1 MINGFKERILVEGWL
16 RAGGGG
22 DCGVHRID
30 WQVARGDGVREF
42 LIELCSYLFLPQT
55 LDHVHISNKN
65 IIWQ

>member
-1 MINGFKERILVEGWL
+1 L

-42 LIELCSYLFLPQT
+42 LIGLCSYLFLPQS
-55 LDHVHISNKN
+55 LGNLCISHP
-65 IIWQ
+65 QH